1 MIHRA
6 RWSAGEEHI
15 YSLIPNPAAP
25 SHETPWIPGLR
36 RVKMM
41 RILVIKF
48 LPLRLMGMKS
58 LITVLALMLGSTV
71 LLPEYVSA
79 VDKVENPNAYVLGV
93 SGVR

>member
-1 MIHRA
+1 
-6 RWSAGEEHI
+6 
-15 YSLIPNPAAP
+15 
-25 SHETPWIPGLR
+25 
-36 RVKMM
+36 MM